1 MKFYY
6 LHGFASGPESFKA
19 LYFKDEIRK
28 RYKTKLVI
36 PNLNTPSFEKMT
48 ITSQVNYVSELIEQE
63 TDKVTIFGSSLGA
76 LVSLL
81 IEEKYPDKIEALVL
95 LAPAFDFYSRFREKL
110 SEENI
115 NHWKASN
122 QLSFPHYY
130 YEENRLLEFAFYND
144 SQKYENYQLSIKT
157 PTIAIHGY
165 QDETIP
171 FGIPNKYLS
180 NKENVT
186 LKFINDDHSLKKS
199 LPLIT
204 RLIFDFININKMI
217 KA

>member
-19 LYFKDEIRK
+19 LYFKNEIMT

-36 PNLNTPSFEKMT
+36 PDLNTPSFEEMT
-48 ITSQVNYVSELIEQE
+48 ISSQVELVSSLLEKE
-63 TDKVTIFGSSLGA
+63 TEKVTLFGSSLGA
-76 LVSLL
+76 LVCLL
-81 IEEKYPDKIEALVL
+81 LEEKYPEIIEALVL
-95 LAPAFDFYSRFREKL
+95 LAPAFDFYSRFKEKL

-115 NHWKASN
+115 QKWETSN
-122 QLSFPHYY
+122 TLSFPHHF
-130 YEENRLLEFAFYND
+130 YEENRMLEFSFYKD
-144 SQKYENYQLSIKT
+144 SQDYEEHHFSIKT

-171 FGIPNKYLS
+171 FGVPNKYLS

-186 LKFINDDHSLKKS
+186 LKFVNDDHSLKKS

-204 RLIFDFININKMI
+204 QLIFDFINIHKMI
-217 KA
+217 